1 VMTTTSYVSAK
12 LLARTGK
19 GVLALRLTAPTTS
32 AGKREAVSKSALVW
46 EGVTSMGIPSCTNEE
61 GHEADAM
68 QADYEHENCL
78 RIRCMYCHAYVIV
91 TIGNDQW
98 LTPEPEWSMT
108 GVDQSRPL

>member
-1 VMTTTSYVSAK
+1 MTTTSYVSAK

-46 EGVTSMGIPSCTNEE
+46 EGVT
-61 GHEADAM
+61 
-68 QADYEHENCL
+68 
-78 RIRCMYCHAYVIV
+78 R
-91 TIGNDQW
+91 
-98 LTPEPEWSMT
+98 EWSMT